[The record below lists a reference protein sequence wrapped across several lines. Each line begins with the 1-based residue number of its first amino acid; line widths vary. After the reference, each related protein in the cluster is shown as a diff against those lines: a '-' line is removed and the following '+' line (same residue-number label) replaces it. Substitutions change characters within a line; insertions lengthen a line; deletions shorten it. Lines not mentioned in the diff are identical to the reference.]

1 MKNRIISIVLI
12 IILVLCGCIELSY
25 FITQKDQIKHY
36 YALTTIV
43 QTVDVENDTVVIK
56 DSKGNTWNFSGIEN
70 WEVNDVCSCLMDNK
84 GTSSIYDDSIVS
96 TSYGGFLLG
105 LIVN

>member
-1 MKNRIISIVLI
+1 MKNRVVSIILI
-12 IILVLCGCIELSY
+12 IVFILCGYIELLY
-25 FITQKDQIKHY
+25 FLGREDQAKHY

-56 DSKGNTWNFSGIEN
+56 DSKGNTWNFSGVEN
-70 WEVNDVCSCLMDNK
+70 WKVNDVCSCLMDNK

-105 LIVN
+105 LIIS

>member
-1 MKNRIISIVLI
+1 MKKQIIISIVLI
-12 IILVLCGCIELSY
+12 FALILCCSASIY
-25 FITQKDQIKHY
+25 FTIQKQNNHY

-56 DSKGNTWNFSGIEN
+56 DSKGNTWNFSGVEN
-70 WEVNDVCSCLMDNK
+70 WKVNDVCSCLMDNK
-84 GTSSIYDDSIVS
+84 GTSSIYDDSIIS

>member
-1 MKNRIISIVLI
+1 MKKQIIISIVLI
-12 IILVLCGCIELSY
+12 FALILCCSASIY
-25 FITQKDQIKHY
+25 FTIQKQNSHY

-56 DSKGNTWNFSGIEN
+56 DSKGNTWNFSGVEN
-70 WEVNDVCSCLMDNK
+70 WKVNDVCSCLMDNK
-84 GTSSIYDDSIVS
+84 GTSSIYDDSIIS